1 MTIPKLTRL
10 FVGVFVF
17 AASADFACA
26 QVTATI
32 SGRIEDAS
40 GAAVGAAIVAVRNL
54 ETGAIRT
61 VTTDETGIYRVLSL
75 PVGSQEVRA
84 EKPGFRAAVRTGINL
99 VVGQEAVVNLKL
111 EVGEVAQ
118 EVTVS
123 SETPLIDTTTASV
136 SGLVAEREI
145 KDLPLNGRSFDNL
158 IALNPGA
165 VLYNFKA
172 GASVGSGEG

>member
-1 MTIPKLTRL
+1 MTTRRFGGL
-10 FVGVFVF
+10 VGVILLLV
-17 AASADFACA
+17 AGTELACA

-32 SGRIEDAS
+32 SGTVQDAS
-40 GAAVGAAIVAVRNL
+40 GAAVGGAIVTVKSL
-54 ETGAIRT
+54 ETGAVRA
-61 VTTDETGIYRVLSL
+61 VMTDEMGNYRLLSL

-99 VVGQEAVVNLKL
+99 AVGQEAVVNLKL

-118 EVTVS
+118 EVNVS
-123 SETPLIDTTTASV
+123 AEAPLVDTTTASV

-165 VLYNFKA
+165 INYTA
-172 GASVGSGEG
+172 